1 MTILKGKKVLCIM
14 PIPIIPLIGT
24 SIRCMRQIRGL
35 IENGMEVTLLCPEIM
50 EADGKSKLSDPF
62 FEGVQVLP
70 ILANNRN
77 AILRELGTLVV
88 SRRKI
93 ERILRELKPD
103 VVHVHNPP
111 DTMPFVASLA
121 CSSMKIPMIYDIH
134 DAALETINAVE
145 FNPILKMLYLR
156 ITLFF
161 EKQAVRRSKGLLFVS
176 ENAKKSFIDT
186 RKYLKHYLNNIH
198 VIVMKN
204 TDPGYS
210 KIKLDENQ
218 DTENYI
224 FYSGTLYSNLI
235 GLEEFIDAFAEVT
248 KEVDIKFLIAG
259 DGPYRARLMKYVE
272 QRGLTDRVR
281 FLGFVDRWDIKDSI
295 IKAKLCAIPYRDTP
309 ITRITLPHK
318 VFEYMAYGKAIIHP
332 DFPGFAEVL
341 ESDNP
346 GKYISGDRNTLV
358 KILKKFL
365 SDDKLR
371 EKVGKHNKDLLKR
384 ISFET
389 ELSKMI
395 SLYER
400 LLNAV

>member
-14 PIPIIPLIGT
+14 PMPIIPLIGT

-35 IENGMEVTLLCPEIM
+35 IENGMKVTLLCPEIL
-50 EADGKSKLSDPF
+50 EPDGKSKLSDPF

-121 CSSMKIPMIYDIH
+121 CSSMKIQMIYDIH

-145 FNPILKMLYLR
+145 FNPIFKMLYLR
-156 ITLFF
+156 VALFF
-161 EKQAVRRSKGLLFVS
+161 EKQAIRKSKGLLFVS

-186 RKYLKHYLNNIH
+186 RKYLKHYFNNIH
-198 VIVMKN
+198 IIVMKN

-218 DTENYI
+218 DTEKYI
-224 FYSGTLYSNLI
+224 FYSGTLYSNFL
-235 GLEEFIDAFAEVT
+235 GLEEFIDAFAKVT
-248 KEVDIKFLIAG
+248 KNADIKFLIAG
-259 DGPYRARLMKYVE
+259 EGPYKKRLMEYV
-272 QRGLTDRVR
+272 RRKDLTDRVQ
-281 FLGFVDRWDIKDSI
+281 FLGFIDRRDIKEMI
-295 IKAKLCAIPYRDTP
+295 IKAKFCVIPYKETP
-309 ITRITLPHK
+309 I
-318 VFEYMAYGKAIIHP
+318 
-332 DFPGFAEVL
+332 
-341 ESDNP
+341 
-346 GKYISGDRNTLV
+346 
-358 KILKKFL
+358 
-365 SDDKLR
+365 
-371 EKVGKHNKDLLKR
+371 
-384 ISFET
+384 
-389 ELSKMI
+389 
-395 SLYER
+395 
-400 LLNAV
+400 